1 MDEKKCAV
9 DNMIRYR
16 IVDDD
21 QEGQGKDF
29 IRNEEKLNIK
39 SKGGNSR
46 RVNLISIKSLD

>member
-16 IVDDD
+16 IVEDDLD
-21 QEGQGKDF
+21 SKGRDF

-39 SKGGNSR
+39 SIGGNSR
-46 RVNLISIKSLD
+46 RVIL